1 MAGPKRDEAKSILSY
16 VRQELRYMDEDLRN
30 DGLLPELSSLRSV
43 YEQLSTLLEL
53 SDGRR
58 KKKDK
63 PSFSEDKNDLME
75 RQLSLK
81 INKNSSSKFAKEVQ
95 NQLNAYFARKLKKF
109 DVPVHI
115 EGSEFSLKVFK
126 EMSKIPYGKTK
137 SYKQV
142 AEKIK
147 EPKSARA
154 VGRVSGSN
162 KIPIIIPCHR
172 IVGSNG
178 ELVGY
183 SGGGGLLF
191 KSYLQLLEKA

>member
-1 MAGPKRDEAKSILSY
+1 MNQKIFQVDNLHYHFRITYSKNKLY
-16 VRQELRYMDEDLRN
+16 NL
-30 DGLLPELSSLRSV
+30 
-43 YEQLSTLLEL
+43 
-53 SDGRR
+53 
-58 KKKDK
+58 
-63 PSFSEDKNDLME
+63 SFSEDKNNLIE
-75 RQLSLK
+75 KQLSLK
-81 INKNSSSKFAKEVQ
+81 ISNNTTSKFAKEVQ
-95 NQLNAYFARKLKKF
+95 NQLNAYFQRRLKKF
-109 DVPVHI
+109 DIPVHI

-126 EMSKIPYGKTK
+126 EMSKIPFGKTK

-162 KIPIIIPCHR
+162 KIPIVIPCHR

-191 KSYLQLLEKA
+191 KSYLQLLEKS

>member
-1 MAGPKRDEAKSILSY
+1 MNQKIFQVDNLHYHFRITYSKNKLY
-16 VRQELRYMDEDLRN
+16 NL
-30 DGLLPELSSLRSV
+30 
-43 YEQLSTLLEL
+43 
-53 SDGRR
+53 
-58 KKKDK
+58 
-63 PSFSEDKNDLME
+63 SFSEDKNDLIE
-75 RQLSLK
+75 KQLSLK
-81 INKNSSSKFAKEVQ
+81 ISNNTTSKFAKEVQ
-95 NQLNAYFARKLKKF
+95 NQLNAYFQRRLKKF
-109 DVPVHI
+109 DIPVHI

-137 SYKQV
+137 SYKQI

-191 KSYLQLLEKA
+191 KSYLQLLEKS

>member
-1 MAGPKRDEAKSILSY
+1 MNQKIFQVDNLHYHFKITYSKNKLY
-16 VRQELRYMDEDLRN
+16 NL
-30 DGLLPELSSLRSV
+30 
-43 YEQLSTLLEL
+43 
-53 SDGRR
+53 
-58 KKKDK
+58 
-63 PSFSEDKNDLME
+63 SFSEDKNNLIE
-75 RQLSLK
+75 KQLSLK
-81 INKNSSSKFAKEVQ
+81 ISNNTTSKFAKEVQ
-95 NQLNAYFARKLKKF
+95 NQLNAYFQRRLKKF
-109 DVPVHI
+109 DIPVHI

-191 KSYLQLLEKA
+191 KSYLQLLEKS

>member
-1 MAGPKRDEAKSILSY
+1 MNQKIFQVDNLHYHFRITYSKNKLY
-16 VRQELRYMDEDLRN
+16 NL
-30 DGLLPELSSLRSV
+30 
-43 YEQLSTLLEL
+43 
-53 SDGRR
+53 
-58 KKKDK
+58 
-63 PSFSEDKNDLME
+63 SFSENKNNLIE
-75 RQLSLK
+75 KQLSLK
-81 INKNSSSKFAKEVQ
+81 ISNNTTSKFAKEVQ
-95 NQLNAYFARKLKKF
+95 NQLNAYFQRRLKKF
-109 DVPVHI
+109 DIPVHI

-137 SYKQV
+137 SYKQI

-183 SGGGGLLF
+183 SGGGGLLI
-191 KSYLQLLEKA
+191 KSYLHLLEKS

>member
-1 MAGPKRDEAKSILSY
+1 MNKKIFQILNLPFYFRIIYSDDKLY
-16 VRQELRYMDEDLRN
+16 ELTFADRKN
-30 DGLLPELSSLRSV
+30 QLLD
-43 YEQLSTLLEL
+43 T
-53 SDGRR
+53 
-58 KKKDK
+58 
-63 PSFSEDKNDLME
+63 
-75 RQLSLK
+75 QLSLK
-81 INKNSSSKFAKEVQ
+81 ILNNSSEKLGKEVQ
-95 NQLNAYFARKLKKF
+95 SQLIAYFDRKLKKF
-109 DVPVHI
+109 DIPVHI

-126 EMSKIPYGKTK
+126 EMSNIPYGKTK

-147 EPKSARA
+147 QPKSARA

>member
-1 MAGPKRDEAKSILSY
+1 MNQKIFQVNNLHYHFRITYSKNKLY
-16 VRQELRYMDEDLRN
+16 NL
-30 DGLLPELSSLRSV
+30 
-43 YEQLSTLLEL
+43 
-53 SDGRR
+53 
-58 KKKDK
+58 
-63 PSFSEDKNDLME
+63 SFSDSKNNLIE
-75 RQLSLK
+75 KQLSLK
-81 INKNSSSKFAKEVQ
+81 ISNNTTSKFAKEVQ
-95 NQLNAYFARKLKKF
+95 NQLNAYFQRRLKKF
-109 DVPVHI
+109 DIPMHI

-137 SYKQV
+137 SYKQI

-191 KSYLQLLEKA
+191 KSYLQLLEKS